1 MAILIVD
8 DAPEILELLEAILD
22 SAGFTEFLTAETA
35 DEAFKELGMDGST
48 SVVEEVDLILMDVKM
63 PEIDGIEA
71 CRLIKAEPQLRDI
84 PIIMVTG
91 LADEETLE
99 AAFGAGAMDFVNKP
113 VNRVEVLAR
122 VRSALSLKQEVDIR
136 KLAYIELERANED
149 LAQESLTKSQILST
163 VTHELKT
170 PLTSIVGYADR
181 LLLRQDQVGQL
192 NERQQRYIEAIRES
206 SSQLSLMISDL
217 LDISRMESGKLE
229 LTITEIDLTQKID
242 DVIRR
247 MQSQF
252 DEKQI
257 CVLIEIPTELGAIQ
271 ADDTRLSQV
280 ITNLLSNA
288 CKYSPVG
295 STVTVTA
302 TEDAEF
308 VKIDVSDSGM
318 GISKDDQSKLFTKFF
333 RADNTPTRTESGT
346 GLGLFIVKQLIQA
359 QGGKIS
365 VESETGI
372 GSTFSFTLP
381 RAGVGIVQQD
391 MPVETNQLTV

>member
-22 SAGFTEFLTAETA
+22 SAGFTQFLTAETA

-48 SVVEEVDLILMDVKM
+48 SAVEEVDLILMDVKM

-91 LADEETLE
+91 LADGETLE
-99 AAFGAGAMDFVNKP
+99 AAFDAGAMDFVNKP

-122 VRSALSLKQEVDIR
+122 VRSALSLKQEVDVR
-136 KLAYIELERANED
+136 KLAYIELERVNED

-181 LLLRQDQVGQL
+181 MLLRQDQVGQL
-192 NERQQRYIEAIRES
+192 NARQQRYIEAIRES
-206 SSQLSLMISDL
+206 SSQLSVMISDL

-229 LTITEIDLTQKID
+229 LTIAEIDLTQKID
-242 DVIRR
+242 DVIRP
-247 MQSQF
+247 MQTQF

-257 CVLIEIPTELGAIQ
+257 CVLIEISPELGAIQ
-271 ADDTRLSQV
+271 ADLS
-280 ITNLLSNA
+280 
-288 CKYSPVG
+288 
-295 STVTVTA
+295 
-302 TEDAEF
+302 
-308 VKIDVSDSGM
+308 
-318 GISKDDQSKLFTKFF
+318 
-333 RADNTPTRTESGT
+333 
-346 GLGLFIVKQLIQA
+346 
-359 QGGKIS
+359 
-365 VESETGI
+365 
-372 GSTFSFTLP
+372 
-381 RAGVGIVQQD
+381 
-391 MPVETNQLTV
+391 